1 MMMLDALN
9 VVKLEKRVANEDM
22 GQESPDLAKAYS
34 LNSKSDLNFEGTKVS
49 PNNAKFMQFMN
60 QNPTT
65 ELITF

>member
-1 MMMLDALN
+1 
-9 VVKLEKRVANEDM
+9 M